1 MAVAKRPR
9 NATALIV
16 IMAFYSVMGLASGAL
31 VLADTSGASLG
42 LPEDVVDSLPVGD
55 LLLVGLWLFVV
66 WGIVPAILCY
76 GLLRRPMWR
85 WTGRLNGWTGM
96 HWSWSGTAGLLVL
109 LYIWLAVE
117 TYFIGFDAPIQYI
130 TLIIGLMM
138 TILCL
143 APGVRSYYSEGPGK
157 FSSIKEST

>member
-1 MAVAKRPR
+1 MPRDRPIFSTVLMIFMA
-9 NATALIV
+9 L
-16 IMAFYSVMGLASGAL
+16 YSVMGLVSGAL

-42 LPEDVVDSLPVGD
+42 LPEDVVGSLPVDD
-55 LLLVGLWLFVV
+55 LLLVGIWLFVV

-76 GLLRRPMWR
+76 GLLRRPMWK

-109 LYIWLAVE
+109 LYVWLAVE

-130 TLIIGLMM
+130 TLIIGLVM
-138 TILCL
+138 TFLCL
-143 APGVRSYYSEGPGK
+143 SPGVRRYYSQGRGR